1 MAVAGIGID
10 LVEVARVRDLLE
22 KHGARFKAK
31 TFTEAERAY
40 CDACADPAMHYA
52 ARFAAKEAA
61 AKALGAGFAEGVTWR
76 DIEVTRAANGR
87 PALRLHGGA
96 AERAAALGAGAFHLS
111 LTHTRELAQAQVL
124 LETTQGLH
132 MKSRGASFPD

>member
-10 LVEVARVRDLLE
+10 LVEVTRMRDLLE
-22 KHGARFKAK
+22 KHGERFKRK

-61 AKALGAGFAEGVTWR
+61 AKALGTGFAEGVSWS
-76 DIEVTRAANGR
+76 DIEVTRAASGR

-96 AERAAALGAGAFHLS
+96 AERATLLGVRRFHLS

-124 LETTQGLH
+124 LET
-132 MKSRGASFPD
+132 